1 MTSVDDRRDCL
12 RLSST
17 ILARLRPLTTRLAA
31 GLTTVIIFVPVASA
45 AAVADGIDYDSVHN
59 IHIYYGDFG
68 R

>member
-1 MTSVDDRRDCL
+1 MTTVTVILDYL

-17 ILARLRPLTTRLAA
+17 ILARLRPLTIRPAA

-45 AAVADGIDYDSVHN
+45 AAVTDGIDYDSVHN